1 MLVNK
6 NFTDV
11 GIAEKMY
18 SQRRVSELC
27 NVFPS
32 VFRHSLQYFGM
43 FYALTMYMETVYI
56 LQN

>member
-32 VFRHSLQYFGM
+32 VFRHVLCS
-43 FYALTMYMETVYI
+43 YMETVYI